1 MIDVC
6 LAASTRGQYHSVRI
20 ARLLQDRFTAVA
32 GPLDQGRTPRLLL
45 TERRLPEP
53 FRVYPDRGVVVST
66 WDSAGVC
73 QYTGIAIDNYLLIAG
88 LLALSQWRVLW
99 RNRLLQL
106 DDLHHPK
113 DVRCVFAG
121 PHSVQ
126 EFALLLDPPVI
137 CPGCVDFYHCLGAD
151 SELIALRNVIAEISI
166 SSAPA
171 DRLIPVRL

>member
-6 LAASTRGQYHSVRI
+6 LAASTRGQHNSENI
-20 ARLLQDRFTAVA
+20 ARRLKERFSAVA
-32 GPLDQGRTPRLLL
+32 RPLDHGCAPRFLL

-66 WDSAGVC
+66 WDSAKVC
-73 QYTGIAIDNYLLIAG
+73 QYTGIAIDNYLLIAS
-88 LLALSQWRVLW
+88 LLALSQWRVLS

-106 DDLHHPK
+106 DDLHHPNG
-113 DVRCVFAG
+113 VRCVFAG

-137 CPGCVDFYHCLGAD
+137 CRGCVGFYHCLGAD
-151 SELIALRNVIAEISI
+151 PELIALRNVIAEVTKS
-166 SSAPA
+166 PQT
-171 DRLIPVRL
+171 DPLIPVPL

>member
-6 LAASTRGQYHSVRI
+6 LAASTRGQHHSERI
-20 ARLLQDRFTAVA
+20 ARLLKDRFTVITP
-32 GPLDQGRTPRLLL
+32 PLVRGRTPRLLL

-66 WDSAGVC
+66 WESAEVC
-73 QYTGIAIDNYLLIAG
+73 QYTGIAIDSYLLIAG

-113 DVRCVFAG
+113 GVRCVFAG

-151 SELIALRNVIAEISI
+151 SELVALRNVIADVSK
-166 SSAPA
+166 SAPA

>member
-1 MIDVC
+1 
-6 LAASTRGQYHSVRI
+6 
-20 ARLLQDRFTAVA
+20 
-32 GPLDQGRTPRLLL
+32 LLL

-106 DDLHHPK
+106 DDLNHPK

-151 SELIALRNVIAEISI
+151 SELIALRNVITEISK
-166 SSAPA
+166 SAPA
-171 DRLIPVRL
+171 DRLIPVRS

>member
-1 MIDVC
+1 
-6 LAASTRGQYHSVRI
+6 
-20 ARLLQDRFTAVA
+20 LLQVRFTEVA
-32 GPLDQGRTPRLLL
+32 RPANPGPAPRLLL
-45 TERRLPEP
+45 TARRLPEP

-73 QYTGIAIDNYLLIAG
+73 RYTGLTIDNYLLIAG

-113 DVRCVFAG
+113 GVRCVFAG

-126 EFALLLDPPVI
+126 EFALLLDPPAI
-137 CPGCVDFYHCLGAD
+137 CPGCVNFYHCLGAD
-151 SELIALRNVIAEISI
+151 SELIALRNVLAEVTP
-166 SSAPA
+166 SAPA
-171 DRLIPVRL
+171 KRFIPVPL

>member
-6 LAASTRGQYHSVRI
+6 LTASIRGQQSQERI
-20 ARLLQDRFTAVA
+20 ASALRQRIAKLSRALNRGNEA
-32 GPLDQGRTPRLLL
+32 RLLL
-45 TERRLPEP
+45 TERCLPEP

-66 WDSAGVC
+66 WESAGVC
-73 QYTGIAIDNYLLIAG
+73 RYTGLAVDNYLLIAS

-113 DVRCVFAG
+113 GVRCVFAG

-126 EFALLLDPPVI
+126 EFALLLDPPEI
-137 CPGCVDFYHCLGAD
+137 CRGCVDFYHCLGAD
-151 SELIALRNVIAEISI
+151 SELIALRNVIAE
-166 SSAPA
+166 ATAGALMPA
-171 DRLIPVRL
+171 RS